1 MINLKNHAFLWCMV
15 IIAVAYVS
23 WKLAI
28 CLKYVSVGKPLY
40 SKKELIGQMEGVRL
54 AWEEE
59 NKKYVENISYSDIQN
74 IIEKDEYLSSLLKL
88 KYDCNTCVS
97 KIWTLSR
104 QNKLDNET
112 KISITKD
119 RLFYLEDTKQVLI
132 QYTKDV
138 DDLITRLS
146 YSLKESKE
154 A

>member
-1 MINLKNHAFLWCMV
+1 
-15 IIAVAYVS
+15 
-23 WKLAI
+23 
-28 CLKYVSVGKPLY
+28 
-40 SKKELIGQMEGVRL
+40 MEGVRL

-59 NKKYVENISYSDIQN
+59 NKKYVENISYADIEN

-97 KIWTLSR
+97 KIWALSR

-119 RLFYLEDTKQVLI
+119 RLFYLEDTKQVLL
-132 QYTKDV
+132 QYTNSV
-138 DDLITRLS
+138 DELITRLRD
-146 YSLKESKE
+146 SLKERKE